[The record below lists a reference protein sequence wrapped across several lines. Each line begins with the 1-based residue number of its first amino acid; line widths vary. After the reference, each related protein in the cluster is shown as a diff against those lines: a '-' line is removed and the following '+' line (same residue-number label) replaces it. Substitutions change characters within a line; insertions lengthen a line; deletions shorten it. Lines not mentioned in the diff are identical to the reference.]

1 LSNELP
7 KSGDVPKSSLPPV
20 GSFYAVGKHRNLQNN
35 RPWWR
40 RRLHF
45 RISAPWAARGLKP
58 RWLAAAIKSGKKLD
72 DFLIDGASSSSRANG
87 RKKARK
93 PRK

>member
-1 LSNELP
+1 
-7 KSGDVPKSSLPPV
+7 
-20 GSFYAVGKHRNLQNN
+20 
-35 RPWWR
+35 
-40 RRLHF
+40 LHF